1 LQRGV
6 DVGRGEELGLLL
18 QSATEILNQTVTLLV
33 ISASYLLT
41 LPQNKDHVLSLFG
54 RSKFGEGGVVWA
66 PEKRGLLREL

>member
-1 LQRGV
+1 MQRGV

-54 RSKFGEGGVVWA
+54 RSKFGEGGVLLH